1 MGSMKLLARVPVVR
15 GALRGRWWLP
25 AGGGKVWRVLGGTY
39 EPEQTLLFERRVKPG
54 DVVLDLGAHIG
65 YYTLLAAGLIGP
77 RGRVFAFEPHPR
89 NAWYL
94 RQHVRMNRCGN
105 VEVVEQAAYDRT
117 GAERFDP
124 GSGTGTG
131 RVTRSGAIS
140 VRAVRLD
147 DFVAERGVIPTVV
160 KIDVEGGERAV
171 LDGGAEVLR
180 RCRPV
185 IFLSTHG
192 NDRLAACRRA
202 LSMLGYRT
210 LPIRDG
216 RGAGDLVCIPEER
229 AQPLAAGQAVAS

>member
-1 MGSMKLLARVPVVR
+1 MGSIQVMARVPVVR

-39 EPEQTLLFERRVKPG
+39 EPEQTLLFEQRVKPG

-65 YYTLLAAGLIGP
+65 YYTLLAAGLAGP
-77 RGRVFAFEPHPR
+77 SGRVFAFEPHPR

-117 GAERFDP
+117 GTERFDP

-131 RVTRSGAIS
+131 RVSRRGPIS
-140 VRAVRLD
+140 IRAVRLD
-147 DFVAERGVIPTVV
+147 DFVAERDVVPTVV

-180 RCRPV
+180 QCRPV

-192 NDRLAACRRA
+192 DDRLASCRRA
-202 LSMLGYRT
+202 LSTLGYRT
-210 LPIRDG
+210 MPICNG
-216 RGAGDLVCIPEER
+216 REPGDLVCLPEER
-229 AQPLAAGQAVAS
+229 SRPIAVSRAVAS